1 MSFIENLY
9 LRDQVLKLQESNQNL
24 KTILKQLHEVKLQRY
39 RAFNHEIRA
48 YQRLPRKPYP
58 GQHPAYWDGQYTT
71 SPYVYQPWVDQYPH
85 GIEPTNPY
93 PGQHPVGRSTVNE
106 AAQVTKMI
114 ASPTEVPDTS
124 TSPNPNKIPVPYNP
138 YTPEEMH
145 KINQQ
150 FYDHFVDELDKC
162 LSGVYNCDQQTID
175 SLIDRIRFYAERLRG
190 TGY

>member
-9 LRDQVLKLQESNQNL
+9 LRDQLLKLQESNQNL

-39 RAFNHEIRA
+39 RAFDNEIRA

-93 PGQHPVGRSTVNE
+93 PGQHPIGKSTVNE
-106 AAQVTKMI
+106 AAQVTKMSL
-114 ASPTEVPDTS
+114 ASNEVPDT
-124 TSPNPNKIPVPYNP
+124 TPVPNQTPSVFDDFTPDEINKINR
-138 YTPEEMH
+138 
-145 KINQQ
+145 Q
-150 FYDHFVDELDKC
+150 FYDSFVDELDKC
-162 LSGVYNCDQQTID
+162 LSGVYKCDQQTID
-175 SLIDRIRFYAERLRG
+175 SLMDRIRFYAERLRG